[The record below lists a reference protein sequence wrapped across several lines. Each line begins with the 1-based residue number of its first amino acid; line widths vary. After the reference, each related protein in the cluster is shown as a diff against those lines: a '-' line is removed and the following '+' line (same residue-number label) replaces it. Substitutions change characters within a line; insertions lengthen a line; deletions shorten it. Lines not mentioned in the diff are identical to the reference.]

1 VVDLDNA
8 ARRAAAAAG
17 HRPDPAGAG
26 QAVLVAPD
34 EPDDSVVTATDLRV
48 SLSRNGSRFDV
59 LRGVDL
65 QVRRGEIL
73 GLVGESGSGKSVLSL
88 AMLGLLPAAS
98 QPRLTGRLRVTGT
111 DMHSADAEAQR
122 TNRRDH
128 LGAVFQDPMT
138 SLNPTMRVGQQV
150 VEAAGGVT
158 EAVRLL
164 DLVGVPDARRRM
176 SSFPHELSGG
186 LRQRVMIAMAVA
198 GNPQLVIAD
207 EPTTALDVTV
217 QAQVLSL
224 LRTLRDELGCS
235 VLMITHDLG
244 VAAQVADRLAVLYAG
259 RLAELGPTETVLGE
273 PAHPYTAGL
282 MRSRLSL
289 HTDRTA
295 ELVTVPGAPP
305 DPAHVPAGCA
315 YAPRCVLATEACDA
329 QLPDPLPVPPVGDR
343 ADPGHLSACLADP
356 ADVRRLAATE
366 PPPAPV
372 AEVAPD
378 GQPDG
383 AGAAGAGAAGA
394 EVPPPAAAVR
404 RVEKTFRVKVG
415 RTLGPKARLAAL
427 RRVSLEIGA
436 GESVALVGESG
447 SGKSTLLRVI
457 AGLERADGGEI
468 VLGPGARPQM
478 VFQDAGASLTP
489 WLTVGELLDERLR
502 HERLLSQ
509 GTGPLAEGQRRDGR
523 LDRAGRRARVL
534 EALEAVGL
542 PARLADVRAA
552 ELSGGQRQRVALARA
567 TVVPPEV
574 LLCDEPTSAL
584 DVSLAASV
592 LNLIRE
598 LRARLGM
605 AVLFVTH
612 DLSVARIVADR
623 IAVMYLGRIVE
634 VGPAEELIAAPRHPY
649 TQALVSAVPGFG
661 VRPPDVRG
669 EPASPLAP
677 PPGCDFHP
685 RCPLAVDACAQPE
698 LDVPLQ
704 LPPPRAGS
712 VAGRAPHLVACIQLG
727 SAS

>member
-1 VVDLDNA
+1 MVDLDNA
-8 ARRAAAAAG
+8 GRRAAAPAG
-17 HRPDPAGAG
+17 HPPDPADAG
-26 QAVLVAPD
+26 QPVPGTPEDV
-34 EPDDSVVTATDLRV
+34 DDAVVTATDLRV
-48 SLSRNGSRFDV
+48 SLSRNGRRFEV

-65 QVRRGEIL
+65 RVRRGEIL

-88 AMLGLLPAAS
+88 AMLGLLPAAA

-111 DMHSADAEAQR
+111 DMHSGDAGAHR
-122 TNRRDH
+122 VNRRDH

-150 VEAAGGVT
+150 VEAAGGVA

-259 RLAELGPTETVLGE
+259 RLAELGPTGTVLGE

-289 HTDRTA
+289 HTDRAA
-295 ELVTVPGAPP
+295 ELITVPGAPP
-305 DPAHVPAGCA
+305 DPANVPVGCA
-315 YAPRCVLATEACDA
+315 YAPRCALATEECDA
-329 QLPDPLPVPPVGDR
+329 QLPEPLPVAATGSGR
-343 ADPGHLSACLADP
+343 QRTDPGHLSACLADP
-356 ADVRRLAATE
+356 ADVRRLAATV

-372 AEVAPD
+372 ARDDQRD
-378 GQPDG
+378 GR
-383 AGAAGAGAAGA
+383 AGDEGEAA
-394 EVPPPAAAVR
+394 PAAAVR

-457 AGLERADGGEI
+457 AGLERADGGE
-468 VLGPGARPQM
+468 VTLGSGGRPQM

-489 WLTVGELLDERLR
+489 WLTVGALLDERLH
-502 HERLLSQ
+502 HE
-509 GTGPLAEGQRRDGR
+509 GPGHDGPGYGR
-523 LDRAGRRARVL
+523 LDRSARRDRVHA
-534 EALEAVGL
+534 ALAAVGL
-542 PARLADVRAA
+542 PAELADVRAA

-685 RCPLAVDACAQPE
+685 RCPIAAPACAQPE
-698 LDVPLQ
+698 LDVPLE
-704 LPPPRAGS
+704 LPRPRDGLDL
-712 VAGRAPHLVACIQLG
+712 GRAPHRVACIQLG

>member
-1 VVDLDNA
+1 
-8 ARRAAAAAG
+8 
-17 HRPDPAGAG
+17 
-26 QAVLVAPD
+26 VA
-34 EPDDSVVTATDLRV
+34 
-48 SLSRNGSRFDV
+48 
-59 LRGVDL
+59 
-65 QVRRGEIL
+65 
-73 GLVGESGSGKSVLSL
+73 
-88 AMLGLLPAAS
+88 
-98 QPRLTGRLRVTGT
+98 
-111 DMHSADAEAQR
+111 
-122 TNRRDH
+122 
-128 LGAVFQDPMT
+128 
-138 SLNPTMRVGQQV
+138 
-150 VEAAGGVT
+150 

-217 QAQVLSL
+217 QSQVLSL
-224 LRTLRDELGCS
+224 LRMLRDELGCS

-305 DPAHVPAGCA
+305 DPSNVPVGCA
-315 YAPRCVLATEACDA
+315 YAPRCALASEACDT
-329 QLPDPLPVPPVGDR
+329 QLPEPLPVAPTAGGTPSGGAPEHV
-343 ADPGHLSACLADP
+343 SACIAEP
-356 ADVRRLAATE
+356 ADVRRLADTV

-372 AEVAPD
+372 APDAQVAPD
-378 GQPDG
+378 APDAQRATGGTVDG
-383 AGAAGAGAAGA
+383 AGQ
-394 EVPPPAAAVR
+394 PAAVVR

-415 RTLGPKARLAAL
+415 RTPGPKARLAAL

-468 VLGPGARPQM
+468 ALGPGARPQM

-502 HERLLSQ
+502 HERVRDM
-509 GTGPLAEGQRRDGR
+509 GPEHERPGRLRDGR
-523 LDRAGRRARVL
+523 LDRTGRRDRVL
-534 EALEAVGL
+534 AALDAVGL

-649 TQALVSAVPGFG
+649 TQALVGAVPGFG

-698 LDVPLQ
+698 LDVPLE
-704 LPPPRAGS
+704 LPPPRAGLDGGHAS
-712 VAGRAPHLVACIQLG
+712 HRVACIQLG

>member
-1 VVDLDNA
+1 MVDLDNA
-8 ARRAAAAAG
+8 ARRAAAAG
-17 HRPDPAGAG
+17 RRPDPAGAG
-26 QAVLVAPD
+26 QAVLLGTD

-48 SLSRNGSRFDV
+48 SLSRNGTRFDV

-150 VEAAGGVT
+150 VEAAGGVA

-164 DLVGVPDARRRM
+164 DLVGVPDARRRL

-305 DPAHVPAGCA
+305 DPANVPSGCA
-315 YAPRCVLATEACDA
+315 YAPRCVLATDACDA
-329 QLPDPLPVPPVGDR
+329 QLPDPLPVPPVGNS

-356 ADVRRLAATE
+356 ADVRRLAAAE
-366 PPPAPV
+366 PPPAP
-372 AEVAPD
+372 AAPD
-378 GQPDG
+378 GQPG
-383 AGAAGAGAAGA
+383 EAGTAGV
-394 EVPPPAAAVR
+394 EVPPAAAVR

-468 VLGPGARPQM
+468 ALGPGARPQM

-502 HERLLSQ
+502 HERLPPQ
-509 GTGPLAEGQRRDGR
+509 GTGSVPDGSVPDGR

-685 RCPLAVDACAQPE
+685 RCPLAVEACAQPE
-698 LDVPLQ
+698 LDVPLE
-704 LPPPRAGS
+704 LPRPRAGLA
-712 VAGRAPHLVACIQLG
+712 AGRAPHLVACIQLG